1 MHRDSVEAG
10 KMNVCL
16 FSCNAHFQLLI
27 VAHHFLSIITLQSI
41 FRMTN
46 GMYPELITRP
56 DVKIFLPPIG
66 GLTIYIWGDPDT
78 IPDEDIELTCRVHDE
93 CNGSDVSSSVFL
105 IHHSSSLC

>member
-1 MHRDSVEAG
+1 MF
-10 KMNVCL
+10 VC
-16 FSCNAHFQLLI
+16 FHAMRTFKLLI
-27 VAHHFLSIITLQSI
+27 VAHHLLSIITLQSI

-56 DVKIFLPPIG
+56 DIKIFLPPIG

-105 IHHSSSLC
+105 SHHSSSFCLSYAIC

>member
-27 VAHHFLSIITLQSI
+27 VAHLFVSIITLQSI

-56 DVKIFLPPIG
+56 DIKIFLPPIG
-66 GLTIYIWGDPDT
+66 GLTTPIV
-78 IPDEDIELTCRVHDE
+78 CVNNNSFFN
-93 CNGSDVSSSVFL
+93 CQNNA
-105 IHHSSSLC
+105 